1 MALGEK
7 RNGSVFATA
16 AQRRDAAEYQ
26 VTSEPEVVP
35 VVVDDTPQRTLN
47 TDIGTLGRAHNLFFT
62 PSAEGRDFN
71 SVLQE
76 VQEYIS
82 GAYAAL
88 ITEGGEDSKE
98 QLMRYI
104 TKYLQDRRIAVAGM
118 TQAELVD
125 AIYSE
130 MAEFGFLTR
139 YIYADG
145 IEEININSWRD
156 IEVQYSDGRSE
167 KLTEHFD
174 SPEHALAVIR
184 RMLHASGMV
193 LDNAS
198 PLVTGHLTRNTRIAA
213 MKSPVV
219 DEDVGVA
226 ASIRIVNRHNL
237 SREDLLR
244 SGTATAE
251 MLDWLSVFLRY
262 GISICVAGATSSGKT
277 TAAGWLLTTIP
288 DSKRIF
294 TIENG
299 SRELELVREENGKVV
314 NSVVHTLTR
323 DSENER
329 QRIDQIAL
337 VDICLRFNPDILV
350 VGEMR
355 GAEANAAQEA
365 ARVGVAVLTTIHS
378 NSCEATYAAWS
389 GSRTE
394 KASNGDIISSLGIGI
409 VRFNE
414 VTTPPEINDFDYEY
428 RVNTEVITSVEVR
441 GGQSDPDNPVSVRF
455 NIQGR
460 TYTVSNVYYPDGD
473 SQLAWVRWRT
483 PAEPCVITISVSVY
497 GGGSAQGTI
506 TCNIVEL
513 DGNDPPNP
521 LADDR
526 NDAFRLSSIPEKE
539 QVTSASWGIWSP
551 WWQENWEWVENWQKC
566 WHTDRWTDADGKTH
580 RDRWYHWVD
589 NGWWED
595 HGWWEFDYNGYSA
608 SLTGSM
614 KITPDEKSPT
624 ATASTLKSGYGVQ
637 EKVTAKVTTN
647 QSSAVTA
654 AQNAVTYFPEFGYES
669 YWRLLEADISGRS
682 TTFQFKAN
690 PYSTY
695 NRRTHFTPIWY
706 PDASYTPYT
715 WLLDCWTPAGMLS
728 MNLTDS
734 VTIRGNLWE
743 EWHIAPAKQR

>member
-26 VTSEPEVVP
+26 ATSEPEVVP

-139 YIYADG
+139 YIYAGG
-145 IEEININSWRD
+145 IEEIDINSWRD

-184 RMLHASGMV
+184 RMLHVSGMV

-244 SGTATAE
+244 SGTATEE

-378 NSCEATYAAWS
+378 NSCEATYRRMVSLCKRAVDMS
-389 GSRTE
+389 DETLLSYVTE
-394 KASNGDIISSLGIGI
+394 AYPIVVFCKQLENKQRRMMEIMECEILPNGD
-409 VRFNE
+409 RR
-414 VTTPPEINDFDYEY
+414 Y
-428 RVNTEVITSVEVR
+428 NTLFRYVITENHMENDKFIIE
-441 GGQSDPDNPVSVRF
+441 GHH
-455 NIQGR
+455 
-460 TYTVSNVYYPDGD
+460 
-473 SQLAWVRWRT
+473 
-483 PAEPCVITISVSVY
+483 
-497 GGGSAQGTI
+497 AQI
-506 TCNIVEL
+506 NEI
-513 DGNDPPNP
+513 
-521 LADDR
+521 
-526 NDAFRLSSIPEKE
+526 
-539 QVTSASWGIWSP
+539 SASIR
-551 WWQENWEWVENWQKC
+551 K
-566 WHTDRWTDADGKTH
+566 
-580 RDRWYHWVD
+580 
-589 NGWWED
+589 
-595 HGWWEFDYNGYSA
+595 
-608 SLTGSM
+608 
-614 KITPDEKSPT
+614 
-624 ATASTLKSGYGVQ
+624 
-637 EKVTAKVTTN
+637 
-647 QSSAVTA
+647 
-654 AQNAVTYFPEFGYES
+654 
-669 YWRLLEADISGRS
+669 RLLENGMPNEELQA
-682 TTFQFKAN
+682 
-690 PYSTY
+690 
-695 NRRTHFTPIWY
+695 
-706 PDASYTPYT
+706 
-715 WLLDCWTPAGMLS
+715 LLKPKKEVNAT
-728 MNLTDS
+728 
-734 VTIRGNLWE
+734 
-743 EWHIAPAKQR
+743 

>member
-1 MALGEK
+1 MALGTKRSASLFAANAEK
-7 RNGSVFATA
+7 REALEFHDS
-16 AQRRDAAEYQ
+16 
-26 VTSEPEVVP
+26 PELDVVP

-47 TDIGTLGRAHNLFFT
+47 TDASTVGRTHNLFFT
-62 PSAEGRDFN
+62 PETESKDFG

-82 GAYAAL
+82 GSYSSL
-88 ITEGGEDSKE
+88 ISQGGEDAKE
-98 QLMRYI
+98 QLQRYI
-104 TKYLQDRRIAVAGM
+104 TKYLQDQRIAVAGM
-118 TQAELVD
+118 TQTELTD

-130 MAEFGFLTR
+130 MAEYGFLTS
-139 YIYADG
+139 YIYGDG

-156 IEVQYSDGRSE
+156 IEVQYSDGRNE
-167 KLTEHFD
+167 KLEEHFD

-244 SGTATAE
+244 SGTATEE

-378 NSCEATYAAWS
+378 NSCEATYRRMVSLCKRAVDMS
-389 GSRTE
+389 DETLLSYVTE
-394 KASNGDIISSLGIGI
+394 AYPIVVFCKQLENKQRRMMEIMECEILPNGD
-409 VRFNE
+409 RR
-414 VTTPPEINDFDYEY
+414 Y
-428 RVNTEVITSVEVR
+428 NTLFRYVITENHMENDKFIIEGHHAQVNE
-441 GGQSDPDNPVSVRF
+441 
-455 NIQGR
+455 
-460 TYTVSNVYYPDGD
+460 
-473 SQLAWVRWRT
+473 
-483 PAEPCVITISVSVY
+483 ISVS
-497 GGGSAQGTI
+497 
-506 TCNIVEL
+506 L
-513 DGNDPPNP
+513 
-521 LADDR
+521 R
-526 NDAFRLSSIPEKE
+526 K
-539 QVTSASWGIWSP
+539 
-551 WWQENWEWVENWQKC
+551 
-566 WHTDRWTDADGKTH
+566 
-580 RDRWYHWVD
+580 
-589 NGWWED
+589 
-595 HGWWEFDYNGYSA
+595 
-608 SLTGSM
+608 
-614 KITPDEKSPT
+614 
-624 ATASTLKSGYGVQ
+624 
-637 EKVTAKVTTN
+637 
-647 QSSAVTA
+647 
-654 AQNAVTYFPEFGYES
+654 
-669 YWRLLEADISGRS
+669 RLLENGMPNEELQ
-682 TTFQFKAN
+682 T
-690 PYSTY
+690 
-695 NRRTHFTPIWY
+695 
-706 PDASYTPYT
+706 
-715 WLLDCWTPAGMLS
+715 LLKPKKEVNAT
-728 MNLTDS
+728 
-734 VTIRGNLWE
+734 
-743 EWHIAPAKQR
+743 

>member
-35 VVVDDTPQRTLN
+35 VVVDDTPQRTLS

-82 GAYAAL
+82 SAYAAL

-118 TQAELVD
+118 PQTELVD

-299 SRELELVREENGKVV
+299 SRELELVREENGKVT

-378 NSCEATYAAWS
+378 NSCEATYRRMVSLCKRAVDMS
-389 GSRTE
+389 DETLLSYVTE
-394 KASNGDIISSLGIGI
+394 AYPIVVFCKQLENKQRRMMEIMECEILPNGD
-409 VRFNE
+409 RR
-414 VTTPPEINDFDYEY
+414 Y
-428 RVNTEVITSVEVR
+428 NTLFRYVITENHMENDKFIIEGHHAQVNE
-441 GGQSDPDNPVSVRF
+441 
-455 NIQGR
+455 
-460 TYTVSNVYYPDGD
+460 
-473 SQLAWVRWRT
+473 
-483 PAEPCVITISVSVY
+483 ISVSLRKRLLEN
-497 GGGSAQGTI
+497 GMP
-506 TCNIVEL
+506 NEEL
-513 DGNDPPNP
+513 QALLN
-521 LADDR
+521 
-526 NDAFRLSSIPEKE
+526 PEKE
-539 QVTSASWGIWSP
+539 V
-551 WWQENWEWVENWQKC
+551 N
-566 WHTDRWTDADGKTH
+566 
-580 RDRWYHWVD
+580 
-589 NGWWED
+589 
-595 HGWWEFDYNGYSA
+595 
-608 SLTGSM
+608 
-614 KITPDEKSPT
+614 
-624 ATASTLKSGYGVQ
+624 AT
-637 EKVTAKVTTN
+637 
-647 QSSAVTA
+647 
-654 AQNAVTYFPEFGYES
+654 
-669 YWRLLEADISGRS
+669 
-682 TTFQFKAN
+682 
-690 PYSTY
+690 
-695 NRRTHFTPIWY
+695 
-706 PDASYTPYT
+706 
-715 WLLDCWTPAGMLS
+715 
-728 MNLTDS
+728 
-734 VTIRGNLWE
+734 
-743 EWHIAPAKQR
+743 

>member
-1 MALGEK
+1 MALGTKRSASLFAANAEK
-7 RNGSVFATA
+7 REALEFHDS
-16 AQRRDAAEYQ
+16 
-26 VTSEPEVVP
+26 PELDVVP

-47 TDIGTLGRAHNLFFT
+47 TDASTVGRTHNLFFT
-62 PSAEGRDFN
+62 PETESKDFG

-82 GAYAAL
+82 GSYSSL
-88 ITEGGEDSKE
+88 ISQGGEDAKE
-98 QLMRYI
+98 QLQRYI
-104 TKYLQDRRIAVAGM
+104 TKYLQDQRIAVAGM
-118 TQAELVD
+118 TQTELTD

-130 MAEFGFLTR
+130 MAEYGFLTS
-139 YIYADG
+139 YIYGDG

-156 IEVQYSDGRSE
+156 IEVQYSDGRNE
-167 KLTEHFD
+167 KLEEHFD

-244 SGTATAE
+244 SGTATEE

-378 NSCEATYAAWS
+378 NSCEATYRRMVSLCKRAVDMS
-389 GSRTE
+389 DETLLSYVTE
-394 KASNGDIISSLGIGI
+394 AYPIVVFCKQLENKQRRMMEIMECEILPNGD
-409 VRFNE
+409 R
-414 VTTPPEINDFDYEY
+414 
-428 RVNTEVITSVEVR
+428 RCNTLFRYVITENHME
-441 GGQSDPDNPVSVRF
+441 GGKF
-455 NIQGR
+455 
-460 TYTVSNVYYPDGD
+460 
-473 SQLAWVRWRT
+473 
-483 PAEPCVITISVSVY
+483 VIEGHHTQVNEISVSLRKRLLEN
-497 GGGSAQGTI
+497 GMP
-506 TCNIVEL
+506 NEEL
-513 DGNDPPNP
+513 QA
-521 LADDR
+521 L
-526 NDAFRLSSIPEKE
+526 LKPEKE
-539 QVTSASWGIWSP
+539 V
-551 WWQENWEWVENWQKC
+551 N
-566 WHTDRWTDADGKTH
+566 
-580 RDRWYHWVD
+580 
-589 NGWWED
+589 
-595 HGWWEFDYNGYSA
+595 
-608 SLTGSM
+608 
-614 KITPDEKSPT
+614 
-624 ATASTLKSGYGVQ
+624 AT
-637 EKVTAKVTTN
+637 
-647 QSSAVTA
+647 
-654 AQNAVTYFPEFGYES
+654 
-669 YWRLLEADISGRS
+669 
-682 TTFQFKAN
+682 
-690 PYSTY
+690 
-695 NRRTHFTPIWY
+695 
-706 PDASYTPYT
+706 
-715 WLLDCWTPAGMLS
+715 
-728 MNLTDS
+728 
-734 VTIRGNLWE
+734 
-743 EWHIAPAKQR
+743 

>member
-244 SGTATAE
+244 SGTATEE

-378 NSCEATYAAWS
+378 NSCEATYRRMVSLCKRAVDMS
-389 GSRTE
+389 DETLLSYVTE
-394 KASNGDIISSLGIGI
+394 AYPIVVFCKQLENKQRRMMEIMECEIQPNGD
-409 VRFNE
+409 RR
-414 VTTPPEINDFDYEY
+414 Y
-428 RVNTEVITSVEVR
+428 NTLFRYVITENHMENDIFIIE
-441 GGQSDPDNPVSVRF
+441 GHHAQIN
-455 NIQGR
+455 
-460 TYTVSNVYYPDGD
+460 
-473 SQLAWVRWRT
+473 
-483 PAEPCVITISVSVY
+483 EISASLRKRLLEN
-497 GGGSAQGTI
+497 GMP
-506 TCNIVEL
+506 NEEL
-513 DGNDPPNP
+513 QA
-521 LADDR
+521 L
-526 NDAFRLSSIPEKE
+526 LKPEKE
-539 QVTSASWGIWSP
+539 V
-551 WWQENWEWVENWQKC
+551 N
-566 WHTDRWTDADGKTH
+566 
-580 RDRWYHWVD
+580 
-589 NGWWED
+589 
-595 HGWWEFDYNGYSA
+595 
-608 SLTGSM
+608 
-614 KITPDEKSPT
+614 
-624 ATASTLKSGYGVQ
+624 AT
-637 EKVTAKVTTN
+637 
-647 QSSAVTA
+647 
-654 AQNAVTYFPEFGYES
+654 
-669 YWRLLEADISGRS
+669 
-682 TTFQFKAN
+682 
-690 PYSTY
+690 
-695 NRRTHFTPIWY
+695 
-706 PDASYTPYT
+706 
-715 WLLDCWTPAGMLS
+715 
-728 MNLTDS
+728 
-734 VTIRGNLWE
+734 
-743 EWHIAPAKQR
+743 

>member
-88 ITEGGEDSKE
+88 ITGGGEDSKE

-118 TQAELVD
+118 TQTELVD

-244 SGTATAE
+244 SGTATE
-251 MLDWLSVFLRY
+251 KMLDWLSVFLRY

-299 SRELELVREENGKVV
+299 SRELELV
-314 NSVVHTLTR
+314 
-323 DSENER
+323 
-329 QRIDQIAL
+329 
-337 VDICLRFNPDILV
+337 DICLRFNPDILV

-378 NSCEATYAAWS
+378 NSCEATYRRMVSLCKRAVDMS
-389 GSRTE
+389 DETLLSYVTE
-394 KASNGDIISSLGIGI
+394 AYPIVVFCKQLENKQRRMMEIMECEILPNGD
-409 VRFNE
+409 RR
-414 VTTPPEINDFDYEY
+414 Y
-428 RVNTEVITSVEVR
+428 NTLFRYVITE
-441 GGQSDPDNPVSVRF
+441 NHME
-455 NIQGR
+455 
-460 TYTVSNVYYPDGD
+460 DGKF
-473 SQLAWVRWRT
+473 
-483 PAEPCVITISVSVY
+483 VIEGHHTQVNEISVS
-497 GGGSAQGTI
+497 
-506 TCNIVEL
+506 L
-513 DGNDPPNP
+513 
-521 LADDR
+521 R
-526 NDAFRLSSIPEKE
+526 K
-539 QVTSASWGIWSP
+539 
-551 WWQENWEWVENWQKC
+551 
-566 WHTDRWTDADGKTH
+566 
-580 RDRWYHWVD
+580 
-589 NGWWED
+589 
-595 HGWWEFDYNGYSA
+595 
-608 SLTGSM
+608 
-614 KITPDEKSPT
+614 
-624 ATASTLKSGYGVQ
+624 
-637 EKVTAKVTTN
+637 
-647 QSSAVTA
+647 
-654 AQNAVTYFPEFGYES
+654 
-669 YWRLLEADISGRS
+669 RLLENGMPNEELQA
-682 TTFQFKAN
+682 
-690 PYSTY
+690 
-695 NRRTHFTPIWY
+695 
-706 PDASYTPYT
+706 
-715 WLLDCWTPAGMLS
+715 LLETKKEVNA
-728 MNLTDS
+728 T
-734 VTIRGNLWE
+734 
-743 EWHIAPAKQR
+743 